1 MDCEFETKLETQH
14 ISMYRMKQKGDLRG
28 KIVARNANIKQ
39 EGCQINNQ
47 NLCPKDPENEETE
60 LKYVKK

>member
-1 MDCEFETKLETQH
+1 
-14 ISMYRMKQKGDLRG
+14 MYRMKQKGDLRG

-47 NLCPKDPENEETE
+47 YLCPKDPENEETE